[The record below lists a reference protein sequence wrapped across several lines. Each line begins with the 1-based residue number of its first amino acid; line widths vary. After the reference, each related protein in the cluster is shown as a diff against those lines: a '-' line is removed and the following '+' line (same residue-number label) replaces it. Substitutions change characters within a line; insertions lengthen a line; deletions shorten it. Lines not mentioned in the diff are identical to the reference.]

1 MARAKKTDPKIDA
14 LHQHGTLN
22 PEPDAVVD
30 PAFLEDEFF
39 DPRDLV
45 QVKYEML
52 RRVRCDRQSVVE
64 AARRFGFSRPSFYK
78 ARSDFEHGGLPGLLP
93 AKRGPRGPSKLT
105 AAVLAFLA
113 QQLAEDATLTAGV
126 LAERIEQH
134 LGRRLHPRTIER
146 ALARKKKPR

>member
-1 MARAKKTDPKIDA
+1 VAPVKKTDPKADA
-14 LHQHGTLN
+14 LQQHGTLN
-22 PEPDAVVD
+22 PDADAVAD

-52 RRVRCDRQSVVE
+52 RRVRCDGQSVVE
-64 AARRFGFSRPSFYK
+64 AARRFGLSRPSFYK
-78 ARSDFEHGGLPGLLP
+78 ARSDFEQGGLPGLLP
-93 AKRGPRGPSKLT
+93 ARRGPRGPSKLT

-113 QQLAEDATLTAGV
+113 EQLAQDATLTASA

-134 LGRRLHPRTIER
+134 FGRRLHPRTIER

>member
-1 MARAKKTDPKIDA
+1 MARAKKTDPKADA

-39 DPRDLV
+39 DRRDLV

-52 RRVRCDRQSVVE
+52 RRVRCDGQSVVE

-78 ARSDFEHGGLPGLLP
+78 ARSDFEHSGLPGLLP
-93 AKRGPRGPSKLT
+93 SKRGPRGPSKLT
-105 AAVLAFLA
+105 APVLAFLA
-113 QQLAEDATLTAGV
+113 EQLAEDATLTAGV
-126 LAERIEQH
+126 LAERIAQH
-134 LGRRLHPRTIER
+134 FGHRLHPRTIER
-146 ALARKKKPR
+146 ALARKKKPH